1 METRAQ
7 VLRRSFLLLPFVA
20 FYLLPNANTT
30 GTADQIAARIEKD
43 CLLDVDGT
51 QLINETKALVA
62 DLLHVSTSQVNAAYV
77 GQMTD
82 GRFKYSASSG
92 LQSGFV
98 YWTVVNGQIIEDD
111 AEGF

>member
-7 VLRRSFLLLPFVA
+7 LVRRSFLLLPFVA

-30 GTADQIAARIEKD
+30 GHADKIANLIEQD
-43 CLLDVDGT
+43 CVLDVDGT
-51 QLINETKALVA
+51 QLIAETKAVVA
-62 DLLHVSTSQVNAAYV
+62 DLLHISASQVTATYV

-82 GRFKYSASSG
+82 GRFKYSASAG

-98 YWTVVNGQIIEDD
+98 YWKEVNGQIIVEDV
-111 AEGF
+111 EGF